1 MSLLNTEVR
10 KIKTDEVAD
19 FVLEAFAHSDPQF
32 WETPSS
38 PSGKYHSP
46 ENQGK
51 GGLVRHT
58 VKAVA
63 VVIDFADR
71 ARFTDI
77 ERDAAIAAM
86 LLHDI
91 KKNGDPWGDKTD
103 PRHGLIASEWL
114 RQFYLED
121 QTLKEMILSAVRYHM
136 APWCYAVNL
145 YEKRMYSKEE
155 MMTNVAEVTRALVAP
170 SRIELAVRE
179 GDYWASRQSMSF
191 FPGRTVQCPGVA
203 VVHDA
208 PEEAAAAG

>member
-1 MSLLNTEVR
+1 MSLLNTEVH

-38 PSGKYHSP
+38 SSGKYHSP
-46 ENQGK
+46 ENQGS

-77 ERDAAIAAM
+77 ERDAAIAAT

-121 QTLKEMILSAVRYHM
+121 ETLKEMILSAVRYHM
-136 APWCYAVNL
+136 APWCYAVNP
-145 YEKRMYSKEE
+145 YKKRMYTKEE
-155 MMTNVAEVTRALVAP
+155 MMMNVTEMTRALVAP

-191 FPGRTVQCPGVA
+191 FPGCTVQFSDVA
-203 VVHDA
+203 IVHDA
-208 PEEAAAAG
+208 PPAG